1 MRLHAALIAIVLM
14 ICGRAA
20 AVEKQKQ
27 VGFTPEISARI
38 QRDTERFRKG
48 DEVVRVVDRT
58 GKPIAGASVEVEQLT
73 HDFLFGCNIYM
84 LDAYRTAEQNS
95 RYREEFK
102 RVFNY
107 ATLPFY
113 WAGFEREQGKPA
125 YERPEHMAKWCAE
138 NGITTKGHPLVWSHE
153 AGTPAWL
160 PLDKPDE
167 VKRLIENRIKDIV
180 THYGDSIRIWDV
192 VNESVHTRFAGMDI
206 LPYTSDPVRWARS
219 ANPKATLIVNEFA
232 MFTDAK
238 AKDAFL
244 ALLKQMKTAGVPY
257 DAVGLQSHM
266 HGGPYPIS
274 AILSVLDEYAALGKP
289 LHLTETTVLSGGKET
304 TPDGEKKQAE
314 YVEQF
319 YRACFSHPSVRA
331 ITWWDFSDAGAW
343 QGVAAGLV
351 RKDMS
356 PKPAY
361 LVLDRLINR
370 EWTTRLRRA
379 GRTDSKG
386 AFGFRGFGGKY
397 RVKVTLPSGKTKTG
411 EFHLFEGK
419 QNGAKVSM

>member
-1 MRLHAALIAIVLM
+1 MRLHAALIAIVL
-14 ICGRAA
+14 ITCGRAPA
-20 AVEKQKQ
+20 MEKPMQS
-27 VGFTPEISARI
+27 GITPEISVRI
-38 QRDTERFRKG
+38 QRDTERFKKG
-48 DEVVRVVDRT
+48 DEVVRVVDRS
-58 GKPIAGASVEVEQLT
+58 GKPISGASVEVEQLT
-73 HDFLFGCNIYM
+73 HDFLFGCNVYT

-95 RYREEFK
+95 RYKEGFK

-113 WAGFEREQGKPA
+113 WAGFEREQGKPE

-153 AGTPAWL
+153 AGTPTWL
-160 PLDKPDE
+160 PRDKPDE
-167 VKRLIENRIKDIV
+167 VKRLIENRIEDIV
-180 THYGDSIRIWDV
+180 TRYKDSIRIWDV
-192 VNESVHTRFAGMDI
+192 MNESVHTRFPGMEI
-206 LPYTSDPVRWARS
+206 FPYTSDPVRWARS
-219 ANPKATLIVNEFA
+219 ANPGATLIVNEFG
-232 MFTDAK
+232 MFTNGKD
-238 AKDAFL
+238 KDAFL

-289 LHLTETTVLSGGKET
+289 LHLTETTVLSGDKET
-304 TPDGEKKQAE
+304 TTDGEKKQAA

-356 PKPAY
+356 PKPGY

-370 EWTTRLRRA
+370 EWTTKLA
-379 GRTDSKG
+379 GRTDSDG
-386 AFGFRGFGGKY
+386 AFAFRGFGGKY
-397 RVKVTLPSGKTKTG
+397 RVKVTLPSGKTMTG